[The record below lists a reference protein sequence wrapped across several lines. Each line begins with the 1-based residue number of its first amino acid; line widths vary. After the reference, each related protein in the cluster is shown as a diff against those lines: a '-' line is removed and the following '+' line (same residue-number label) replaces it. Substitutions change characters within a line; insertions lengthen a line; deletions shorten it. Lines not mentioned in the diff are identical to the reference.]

1 MKLNEN
7 IRRIKQMMGVINE
20 SVDDYLDAILDG
32 GYIYWDEKDKLFIG
46 ENLDRVRNLD
56 SFQKR
61 LVSEFPDIILFIDGD
76 NTLIPYYIDGSE
88 ITGGSYKQIGE
99 DKLIYREWKT
109 ENAYIEYGPDIEDDF
124 DGIVTEFG
132 SQLEEDG
139 RPYIDNEETYDEI
152 DEMRMEKI
160 MRSLTNKSS
169 YDVSQWVKK
178 YISDERYWDS
188 KKSIS
193 DVSEY
198 IIKHDLWDKVKD
210 DLQ

>member
-1 MKLNEN
+1 MNLKEN

-61 LVSEFPDIILFIDGD
+61 LVSEFPDIILFRDGD

-88 ITGGSYKQIGE
+88 ITGGSYKQIGK

-193 DVSEY
+193 DVSQY

>member
-76 NTLIPYYIDGSE
+76 NTLIPYYIDGNE
-88 ITGGSYKQIGE
+88 ITGGSYKQIGKDE
-99 DKLIYREWKT
+99 LIYREWKT

-152 DEMRMEKI
+152 DDMRMEKI

-193 DVSEY
+193 DVSQY

>member
-1 MKLNEN
+1 
-7 IRRIKQMMGVINE
+7 MMGVINE

-76 NTLIPYYIDGSE
+76 NTLIPYYIDGNE
-88 ITGGSYKQIGE
+88 ITGGSYKQIGKDE
-99 DKLIYREWKT
+99 LIYREWKT

-152 DEMRMEKI
+152 DDMRMEKI

-193 DVSEY
+193 DVSQY
-198 IIKHDLWDKVKD
+198 IIKHDLWDIVKD

>member
-1 MKLNEN
+1 MNLNEN

-46 ENLDRVRNLD
+46 KNLDRVRNLD

-76 NTLIPYYIDGSE
+76 NTLIPYYIDGNE
-88 ITGGSYKQIGE
+88 ITGGSYKQIGKDE
-99 DKLIYREWKT
+99 LIYREWKT

-124 DGIVTEFG
+124 DGIVAEFG

>member
-1 MKLNEN
+1 MVHRI
-7 IRRIKQMMGVINE
+7 IR
-20 SVDDYLDAILDG
+20 
-32 GYIYWDEKDKLFIG
+32 DEKDKLFIG

-76 NTLIPYYIDGSE
+76 NTLIPYYIDGNE
-88 ITGGSYKQIGE
+88 ITGGSYKQIGKDE
-99 DKLIYREWKT
+99 LIYREWKT

-193 DVSEY
+193 DVSQY
-198 IIKHDLWDKVKD
+198 IIKHDLWDIVKD

>member
-1 MKLNEN
+1 MNLNEN

-46 ENLDRVRNLD
+46 KNLDRVRNLD

-76 NTLIPYYIDGSE
+76 NTLIPYYIDGNE
-88 ITGGSYKQIGE
+88 ITGGSYKQIGKDE
-99 DKLIYREWKT
+99 LIYRQWKT

-193 DVSEY
+193 DVSQY

>member
-1 MKLNEN
+1 MNLNEN

-152 DEMRMEKI
+152 DDMRMEKI
-160 MRSLTNKSS
+160 MRSLINKSS

>member
-1 MKLNEN
+1 MNLNEN

-76 NTLIPYYIDGSE
+76 NTLIPYYIDGNE
-88 ITGGSYKQIGE
+88 ITGGSYKQIGKDE
-99 DKLIYREWKT
+99 LIYREWKT

-152 DEMRMEKI
+152 DDMRMEKI

-193 DVSEY
+193 DVSQY

>member
-76 NTLIPYYIDGSE
+76 NTLIPYYIDGNE
-88 ITGGSYKQIGE
+88 ITGGSYKQIGKDE
-99 DKLIYREWKT
+99 LIYREWKT

-152 DEMRMEKI
+152 DDMRMEKI

-193 DVSEY
+193 DVSQY
-198 IIKHDLWDKVKD
+198 IIKHDLWDIVKD

>member
-1 MKLNEN
+1 MNLNEN

>member
-1 MKLNEN
+1 MNLNEN

-46 ENLDRVRNLD
+46 KNLDRVRNLD